1 MEDLP
6 WRHKGLRDK
15 ININSV
21 ITRLIYKYTAAL
33 AVIIALE
40 AVIPAGCFSQ
50 AIVKSVNSNEK
61 IFLARTKQFN
71 EFLDRFNYKTTFTGE
86 PVDSAFRSKIP
97 RDKMVNA
104 LFDLKDKRT
113 DPASK
118 DYSKDYV
125 ELKNRFIG
133 EVIGKNLQVT
143 RYSGK
148 IIAEARSQV
157 VYKGSPKRISV
168 FLAQEVV
175 NESRIKWVILDVK
188 GEMFSFLKSDTT
200 FIRFIPPSSNETDFM
215 NLKRALEDISYLQYY
230 AGKDYEPDNLTLFF
244 YLVNTGVLKFE
255 YVDEVIYHITDLPG
269 WCMKIREF
277 NRNDLNSGWLISDLS
292 ENSLE
297 RYEYIRSLK

>member
-1 MEDLP
+1 
-6 WRHKGLRDK
+6 
-15 ININSV
+15 V

-40 AVIPAGCFSQ
+40 TIISGNCFSQ
-50 AIVKSVNSNEK
+50 VIVEPVNSNEK

-86 PVDSAFRSKIP
+86 PVDSAFRSKIS
-97 RDKMVNA
+97 RNNMVSA

-118 DYSKDYV
+118 EYSKNYND
-125 ELKNRFIG
+125 LKNRFIG
-133 EVIGKNLQVT
+133 EVVGKNFQVA

-157 VYKGSPKRISV
+157 VYKGAPKKISV
-168 FLAQEVV
+168 FLAQEVI

-188 GEMFSFLKSDTT
+188 GEIFNFLKSDTS

-215 NLKRALEDISYLQYY
+215 NLKRALEDIHYLQYY
-230 AGKDYEPDNLTLFF
+230 AGKDYEQDNLTLFF
-244 YLVNTGVLKFE
+244 YLVNTGVLKFD
-255 YVDEVIYHITDLPG
+255 YADEVIYHITDLPG
-269 WCMKIREF
+269 WCMVIREF